1 MAAFYIPLMEATL
14 GNTRMLVDRRDFGP
28 GADVAQRVRQAPG
41 QSDGFNTDS
50 RHSTDSLT

>member
-28 GADVAQRVRQAPG
+28 GADVAQRVRLAPG
-41 QSDGFNTDS
+41 PSD
-50 RHSTDSLT
+50 